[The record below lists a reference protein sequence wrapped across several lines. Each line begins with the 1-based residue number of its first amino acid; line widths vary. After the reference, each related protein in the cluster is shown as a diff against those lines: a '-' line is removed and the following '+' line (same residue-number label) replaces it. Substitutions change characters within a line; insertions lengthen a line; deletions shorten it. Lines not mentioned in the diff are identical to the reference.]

1 MVSNLEMITAHTMK
15 GQWRTK
21 KTYRVI
27 SRNSWYGY
35 GHQPKVFPL
44 HQGIGI
50 ASPTLCWNSN
60 EAIAPPHTLQD
71 EKLQI
76 SLATADV
83 LPLIKHVLQAHNHI
97 TYNYIYLFINL

>member
-1 MVSNLEMITAHTMK
+1 MVCLWSPTK
-15 GQWRTK
+15 G
-21 KTYRVI
+21 I
-27 SRNSWYGY
+27 SCASRYQYG
-35 GHQPKVFPL
+35 
-44 HQGIGI
+44 I
-50 ASPTLCWNSN
+50 PTLCWNSN

-83 LPLIKHVLQAHNHI
+83 LPLIQHVLQAHNHI